1 MTELRFNR
9 VDSSIRQYLI
19 VVMHFAIASCVWGQ
33 LLPDEV
39 AMAKAKFL
47 KKAEAAMG
55 SKPVDLNEKYVAGLQ
70 ALQAKKQSAGDL
82 ESELAIKKEIE
93 TVEAT
98 GASGTGK
105 VSKSSGLEELRKIY
119 GDSRLRWNNS
129 QVDALEALKAAYLA
143 SLKKITSDFT
153 EAGKVEEARVTRAEA
168 TKVAA
173 ITIFDFQ
180 KKPNSPAPV
189 IADANPSGKRAGQVR
204 GFGRL
209 ATSKFIPD

>member
-1 MTELRFNR
+1 M
-9 VDSSIRQYLI
+9 
-19 VVMHFAIASCVWGQ
+19 
-33 LLPDEV
+33 
-39 AMAKAKFL
+39 
-47 KKAEAAMG
+47 
-55 SKPVDLNEKYVAGLQ
+55 
-70 ALQAKKQSAGDL
+70 QAKKQSAGDL